1 VISNGQAPG
10 QLKGDAGVP
19 TPGLGN
25 YLSTLENAV
34 VNYNV
39 DPNTGKLSQADWF
52 VTTDY
57 DHLNGED
64 KDIGSSGLAL
74 LDPTVFSGG
83 GVNRIAIAAGK
94 IARIIIMNADNL
106 GGFKMGA
113 GETDGVLQEIS
124 FDPDNYAFFSGVASY
139 PLEGGYI

>member
-1 VISNGQAPG
+1 MSSNGQAPG
-10 QLKGDAGVP
+10 QLNGDNGVP
-19 TPGLGN
+19 TPGLNN

-34 VNYNV
+34 ANYNV
-39 DPNTGKLSQADWF
+39 DPATGKLSQADWF

-57 DHLNGED
+57 DHLNGAD

-74 LDPTVFSGG
+74 LDSSVFSGG
-83 GVNRIAIAAGK
+83 GVKRIAVAAGK

-106 GGFKMGA
+106 GGFKMGPNK
-113 GETDGVLQEIS
+113 TDGVLQEIQLN
-124 FDPDNYAFFSGVASY
+124 PDNYAFFSGVASY